1 MGSKIKYKSN
11 FLDKW
16 GEKVEFKD
24 WFKNVPNYPSEAL
37 CCYCHKNFSIGG
49 HEIGQGSSHMK
60 SLKHK
65 QNVPPDNTS
74 KQCTIK
80 FKEVHPTI
88 ESGSSGKELPEFR
101 KQLQVD
107 SMLHKESVLKAEV
120 IWALEIL
127 VTSYSFRS
135 SAGKGEVFSYMF
147 PGSEIAKQFQMDKT
161 KASYQ
166 VTVFQR
172 QTVERFE

>member
-1 MGSKIKYKSN
+1 
-11 FLDKW
+11 
-16 GEKVEFKD
+16 
-24 WFKNVPNYPSEAL
+24 
-37 CCYCHKNFSIGG
+37 
-49 HEIGQGSSHMK
+49 
-60 SLKHK
+60 
-65 QNVPPDNTS
+65 
-74 KQCTIK
+74 
-80 FKEVHPTI
+80 
-88 ESGSSGKELPEFR
+88 
-101 KQLQVD
+101 
-107 SMLHKESVLKAEV
+107 MLHKESVLKAEV